1 MQPHP
6 AIQRVPLD
14 HAAMPRKR
22 LPGSEQS
29 KNARSTASK
38 FYSIVTSFVRAQL
51 QPATSQGGP
60 SSPRGVAGGGRRLER
75 RLRVVFLQ
83 IFQSLLI
90 SLAGLRVG
98 GAFRFFLGRTEWG
111 QAGSEKKCQGQ
122 GGEDRT
128 HRNLRS
134 HRVRRL
140 SRMWCRNITGDV
152 LLCISNLQVRYRSW
166 QRRGGSPEKF
176 APVL

>member
-60 SSPRGVAGGGRRLER
+60 SSPSGLAGGCRRLEC
-75 RLRVVFLQ
+75 RLRVVFVQ
-83 IFQSLLI
+83 IFQGLLI
-90 SLAGLRVG
+90 SLAG
-98 GAFRFFLGRTEWG
+98 
-111 QAGSEKKCQGQ
+111 
-122 GGEDRT
+122 
-128 HRNLRS
+128 
-134 HRVRRL
+134 HRVQRL
-140 SRMWCRNITGDV
+140 SRMWCRNIAGDV
-152 LLCISNLQVRYRSW
+152 LLCISNLEVRYRSW